1 LSPKRLSTVIRK
13 RREELGLTQEQVA
26 KAAKVTKNY
35 VTMLES
41 GKRKNPS
48 LVILKRIAVVLDVPV
63 GRLLE

>member
-1 LSPKRLSTVIRK
+1 MSPRRLSTTIRK

-35 VTMLES
+35 VTMLER

-48 LVILKRIAVVLDVPV
+48 LAILKRIADVLDVPV

>member
-1 LSPKRLSTVIRK
+1 LSPKRLSAVIRK

-35 VTMLES
+35 VTMLER

-48 LVILKRIAVVLDVPV
+48 LPILRRIADVLNVPV
-63 GRLLE
+63 GTLLE

>member
-1 LSPKRLSTVIRK
+1 MSPRRLSTTIRK

-35 VTMLES
+35 VTMLER
-41 GKRKNPS
+41 GKRKSPS
-48 LVILKRIAVVLDVPV
+48 LAILKRIADVLDVPV